1 MEMDVRTLIPV
12 PWDGCSNRDLGL
24 EKRVCEG
31 AGHELFPM
39 QPRFLD
45 EGMREKRWVT
55 LPWFVTCAICTESS
69 PVDDAWIH
77 AFSDPYLKWLRLTV
91 VAEMRMI

>member
-45 EGMREKRWVT
+45 EGMREKRNCHGL
-55 LPWFVTCAICTESS
+55 LPAPSA
-69 PVDDAWIH
+69 P
-77 AFSDPYLKWLRLTV
+77 RV
-91 VAEMRMI
+91 VP